1 MSMSRELPVPKAVKD
16 LFEELLG
23 RPVTV
28 GIGEPF
34 RPPDLKAQPLVSTYV
49 DDRMTLRAVI
59 GMDLPLA
66 AYAGAALGLIPAGG
80 AKACIEDKELSANV
94 AENITEVCNIL
105 SSLLNHEGQPRL
117 RMHETYLPGNP
128 APTDAAGQL
137 QAIGRRLD
145 LNVDVQG
152 YGQGRMAFSYVL

>member
-1 MSMSRELPVPKAVKD
+1 MSRELPVPKAVKD

-34 RPPDLKAQPLVSTYV
+34 RNPDVQDKPLVSTYV
-49 DDRMTLRAVI
+49 DDGMKLRAVV

-66 AYAGAALGLIPAGG
+66 AYAGAALGLIPSGG
-80 AKACIEDKELSANV
+80 AQACIEDRELSANM
-94 AENITEVCNIL
+94 AENVTEVCNIL

-117 RMHETYLPGNP
+117 TMHQTVLPGQPSP
-128 APTDAAGQL
+128 ADAVGYL

-145 LNVDVQG
+145 LVVEVQG
-152 YGQGRMAFSYVL
+152 YGRGRMAVILT

>member
-1 MSMSRELPVPKAVKD
+1 MSRELPVPKAVKD

-34 RPPDLKAQPLVSTYV
+34 RAADLRENPLVSTYV
-49 DDRMTLRAVI
+49 DERMTLRAVI

-66 AYAGAALGLIPAGG
+66 AYAGAALGLIPSGG
-80 AKACIEDKELSANV
+80 AQACIEDKELSANM
-94 AENITEVCNIL
+94 AENVTEVCNIL
-105 SSLLNHEGQPRL
+105 SSLLNHESQPRL
-117 RMHETYLPGNP
+117 RMHETYLPGNT
-128 APTDAAGQL
+128 APNDAAAQL

-145 LNVDVQG
+145 LTIEVQG
-152 YGQGRMAFSYVL
+152 YGRGRMAFSYVN

>member
-1 MSMSRELPVPKAVKD
+1 MSRELPVPKAVKD

-34 RPPDLKAQPLVSTYV
+34 RAADIKDGPLVGTYV
-49 DDRMTLRAVI
+49 DDSLKLRAVV

-66 AYAGAALGLIPAGG
+66 AYAGAALGLIPSGG
-80 AKACIEDKELSANV
+80 AQACIEDKELSANMADNV
-94 AENITEVCNIL
+94 TEVCNIL
-105 SSLLNHEGQPRL
+105 SSLLNQEGLPRL
-117 RMHETYLPGNP
+117 RKHHTFLPGVP
-128 APTDAAGQL
+128 APADAVGQL

-145 LNVDVQG
+145 LNVEVQG
-152 YGQGRMAFSYVL
+152 YGQGRMAIVLT